1 MAQRVGP
8 VKLEDD
14 DHDNDRTLVDVPQHA
29 IGFVTGKNGNFLRT
43 IEEEWCVIMF
53 FVEFEKEGSYASL
66 PVDELSP
73 SILLKGHGIK
83 ERFRGLS

>member
-43 IEEEWCVIMF
+43 IEEEWCVIM
-53 FVEFEKEGSYASL
+53 SL
-66 PVDELSP
+66 PLSGRHSNSWSP
-73 SILLKGHGIK
+73 FLKFFQSFLCQMH
-83 ERFRGLS
+83 

>member
-43 IEEEWCVIMF
+43 IEEEWCPRGRSDPS
-53 FVEFEKEGSYASL
+53 EDQSSSGGHPATWDSL
-66 PVDELSP
+66 
-73 SILLKGHGIK
+73 
-83 ERFRGLS
+83 